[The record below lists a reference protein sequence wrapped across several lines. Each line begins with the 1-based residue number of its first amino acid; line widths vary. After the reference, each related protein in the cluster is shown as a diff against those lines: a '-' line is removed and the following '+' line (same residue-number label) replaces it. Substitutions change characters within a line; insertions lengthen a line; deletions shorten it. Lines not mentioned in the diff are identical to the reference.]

1 MTDKKMVVM
10 QIPGIS
16 GVVATKDPYEIESE
30 ILDPI
35 GAELLEVTEYDTE
48 KFIQQAGDAHAII
61 TAWGRL
67 FSAEVIEQLEN
78 CEVIAVGSIG
88 VDMVD
93 MEAATKA
100 GILVTNTP
108 DVFIE
113 EVADQT
119 MTLLLGVTR
128 KTKLMSRLVE
138 EGEWWDA
145 RAICTEVPRLRGQ
158 TLGLVGFGNVA
169 RATARRAQPFGLQVI
184 AYDPYVAETVMCG
197 QEVAPVNFKELLEQ
211 SDFLSVHTPLN
222 DETHHMIGAKEF
234 KAMKATA
241 ALLNTARGP
250 IIDEQAL
257 IQALQTGE
265 IAAAGI
271 DVAETEP
278 PAEDN
283 PLRAMDNVLVTP
295 HSAAATTRARPEA
308 RRRAAREVAL
318 VLSGRW
324 PMSCVNPWVIPQTKL
339 TRWQPYSMDRGP
351 GR

>member
-1 MTDKKMVVM
+1 MATKKKVVI
-10 QIPGIS
+10 QLPGIS
-16 GVVATKDPYEIESE
+16 GVVATKDLYEIESE
-30 ILDPI
+30 VISSI
-35 GAELLEVTEYDTE
+35 GADLVEVTEYNTE
-48 KFIQQAGDAHAII
+48 KFLEQADDAHAII
-61 TAWGRL
+61 TSWGRRFPANL
-67 FSAEVIEQLEN
+67 IEQLKN

-93 MEAATKA
+93 IEAATKA

-119 MTLLLGVTR
+119 MTLLLGVAR
-128 KTKLMSRLVE
+128 KTKLMARLVE
-138 EGEWWDA
+138 EGDWWDA
-145 RAICTEVPRLRGQ
+145 RSICTQVPRLRGQ

-169 RATARRAQPFGLQVI
+169 RATARRAQPFGLRVI
-184 AYDPYVAETVMCG
+184 AYDPYVAETVMCDQG
-197 QEVAPVNFKELLEQ
+197 VDPVNHKELLEQ

-222 DETHHMIGAKEF
+222 EETRHLIGTEAF
-234 KAMKATA
+234 KAMKSTA
-241 ALLNTARGP
+241 SLINTARGP

-257 IQALQTGE
+257 IKALQTGE

-271 DVAETEP
+271 DVAEEEP

-295 HSAAATTRARPEA
+295 HAAAATTRMRPEA

-318 VLSGRW
+318 ILSGRW
-324 PMSCVNPWVIPQTKL
+324 PMSCVNPWIIPEKNL

-351 GR
+351 GL